1 MIQSPR
7 LPVLALC
14 SAMTLALGACGSG
27 KDDPKPGPKPG
38 DVAVYNGIGE
48 DEAITALG
56 NEPFWSARIEGAQLT
71 YSTPDNI
78 EGTAI
83 AVTRFAGNGGLGI
96 SGTLDGAPL
105 QLAITP
111 GKCSDGMSD
120 RSYPFTATLAISD
133 TVLRGCAYTDG
144 QPFSGE
150 ENP

>member
-1 MIQSPR
+1 MIQGFR
-7 LPVLALC
+7 LPALALC

-27 KDDPKPGPKPG
+27 TGDPMPG
-38 DVAVYNGIGE
+38 DVAVFDGIGE

-83 AVTRFAGNGGLGI
+83 AVTRFAGNGGLGF
-96 SGTLDGAPL
+96 SGALDGAPL

-133 TVLRGCAYTDG
+133 TVLRGCAYSQG